1 MSSCTGETDEEEKEL
16 LAHTSPAS
24 VALPVNYDG
33 VTCKLPMTSN
43 QLEAIIDGFRNNKVK
58 VTCIYGH
65 LYLRHTAFM
74 LLTDR
79 VLSVCL
85 LINEQSMAH

>member
-58 VTCIYGH
+58 VTHIYGH
-65 LYLRHTAFM
+65 LPFM
-74 LLTDR
+74 LLTGR
-79 VLSVCL
+79 VNCS
-85 LINEQSMAH
+85 LINEQSNESTAHC

>member
-58 VTCIYGH
+58 VPVFTVICTCGTQPLCYS
-65 LYLRHTAFM
+65 LA
-74 LLTDR
+74 
-79 VLSVCL
+79 VC
-85 LINEQSMAH
+85 